1 MTEQS
6 MTVGEMLKMMRDPLG
21 APFFPPALQ
30 ALLVA
35 TWVLHIFFVTLALGA
50 SLFSIYAFWQRSSER
65 ARQLGRLAARLTPNA
80 LGLGIVTGIAP
91 LLFVQTIYDPL
102 WYTANSLTG
111 FWSVSFIFVV
121 IGGYSLAYFFYLKG
135 SQDRRLLFTA
145 VASFALLL
153 FAGWIMHVLHGVSI
167 RPERWMAWYMP
178 DGVIDTR
185 GVTFHTWNIP
195 RLVFLL
201 PLQAGLSLAVVL
213 LFSAWYLRRRGDDPA
228 FLDWTA
234 ELGRRL
240 GVTVSPVY
248 ALAGLGWALTEGP
261 EFGVTVVA
269 LPLALLGVAL
279 TSYFVWLKGRRH
291 GPQAVLVWLAGLL
304 VVAIVREVIRV
315 ASLARFGYT
324 ISDYPYHI
332 DWGSVIVFG
341 VTTVV
346 GLAIITYLALVIYQA
361 YAGHDGQISPR
372 VEKLGRIA
380 TAMLG
385 AWFGFFLLV
394 GLYTL
399 IALN

>member
-1 MTEQS
+1 MTEQGL
-6 MTVGEMLKMMRDPLG
+6 TIGDMLKMMRDPLG

-50 SLFSIYAFWQRSSER
+50 SLFSIYAFWQQRDER
-65 ARQLGRLAARLTPNA
+65 ARQLGRLSARLTPNA

-102 WYTANSLTG
+102 WYTANALTG

-121 IGGYSLAYFFYLKG
+121 MGGYSLAYFFYLKG

-145 VASFALLL
+145 VISFVLLF

-167 RPERWMAWYMP
+167 RPEGWMTWYMP

-185 GVTFHTWNIP
+185 GVTFHAYNIP
-195 RLVFLL
+195 RLLFLL

-213 LFSAWYLRRRGDDPA
+213 QFSAWYLRRRGDEPA
-228 FLDWTA
+228 FLDWVA

-240 GVTVSPVY
+240 GVIVSPLY

-261 EFGVTVVA
+261 EFGVTLVA
-269 LPLALLGVAL
+269 LPLVAL
-279 TSYFVWLKGRRH
+279 GAGLSGYFLWLKGKQH
-291 GPQAVLVWLAGLL
+291 GPQAVLIWLAGLL

-315 ASLARFGYT
+315 ASLARFGY
-324 ISDYPYHI
+324 SVANYPYTI
-332 DWGSVIVFG
+332 DWGSVIVFA

-361 YAGHDGQISPR
+361 YATREGHISPR
-372 VEKLGRIA
+372 VERLGKVA
-380 TAMLG
+380 VGMLG

-399 IALN
+399 IVLN